1 MDRLDAMSLLIS
13 VVEAGSL
20 SAAGR
25 KLGMPLATVSRKLS
39 DLEAHLRTQLLT
51 RSSRHLALTDAG
63 ASYVA
68 ACRRILE
75 EVGEAERAAAGEYSA
90 PQGELIVTAPL
101 VFGRLHVLPVVTA
114 FLRAYPAV
122 DVRLALADR
131 VVDLGDEHVD
141 AAVRIGEL
149 PDSQLRATRVGTM
162 RRVICASPAYL
173 AARGVPQ
180 RPEDLARHDCISFD
194 NIAGP
199 DRWRFPSG
207 VSLGAIAVHSRL
219 VVNAAEAA
227 IDAAV
232 DGLGITYVLS
242 YQAARAIRDGT
253 LRVVLTDFAPPPVPI
268 HLVYAGQRML
278 PLKLRAFLDYAT
290 PRLKARLT
298 QDGV

>member
-173 AARGVPQ
+173 AARGVPR

-194 NIAGP
+194 NIAAP

-290 PRLKARLT
+290 PRLKAGL
-298 QDGV
+298 QDSA